1 MWAGGDGH
9 AWSLLVVF
17 RHLLSYLRHHWPDRL
32 GHKAVSMQ
40 VSNQKYATMSSDDKG
55 SAAAPKRVES
65 DVYDRQIRL
74 WGADAQV
81 SVLGLFS
88 VPLSLCYM

>member
-1 MWAGGDGH
+1 
-9 AWSLLVVF
+9 
-17 RHLLSYLRHHWPDRL
+17 
-32 GHKAVSMQ
+32 MQ

-81 SVLGLFS
+81 GVVRWFVSM
-88 VPLSLCYM
+88 C

>member
-1 MWAGGDGH
+1 
-9 AWSLLVVF
+9 
-17 RHLLSYLRHHWPDRL
+17 
-32 GHKAVSMQ
+32 
-40 VSNQKYATMSSDDKG
+40 MSSDDKG

-81 SVLGLFS
+81 GVVLWLVFLS
-88 VPLSLCYM
+88 VPLPFVPFAMSLIFFVASTTGGE

>member
-1 MWAGGDGH
+1 MVIVVRSFFFASSYAEAAGRPGN
-9 AWSLLVVF
+9 
-17 RHLLSYLRHHWPDRL
+17 
-32 GHKAVSMQ
+32 KAKAK
-40 VSNQKYATMSSDDKG
+40 KYPTMSSDDKG

-81 SVLGLFS
+81 GVVLWLVSSAITF
-88 VPLSLCYM
+88 CAEQ